1 MACSNSK
8 LFLFI
13 LIFILLFYSLFAFTR
28 APARGEDT
36 LRPAGGMRYDEDKN
50 NSKVFAVF
58 TQALKVSLNEAFE
71 IWKKIHQ
78 KITNYW
84 KGYLLPKI
92 QNRIKKEIKKREP
105 VIKEQIQKE
114 KEELKQ
120 EVKRYFS
127 NTWEWIRNI
136 LGD

>member
-8 LFLFI
+8 PFLFT
-13 LIFILLFYSLFAFTR
+13 LIFILLFCSLFDFTR
-28 APARGEDT
+28 ALARGEDEPIGSAST
-36 LRPAGGMRYDEDKN
+36 PAGGLRYD
-50 NSKVFAVF
+50 KVFAVF
-58 TQALKVSLNEAFE
+58 TQALKVSLNKAFE